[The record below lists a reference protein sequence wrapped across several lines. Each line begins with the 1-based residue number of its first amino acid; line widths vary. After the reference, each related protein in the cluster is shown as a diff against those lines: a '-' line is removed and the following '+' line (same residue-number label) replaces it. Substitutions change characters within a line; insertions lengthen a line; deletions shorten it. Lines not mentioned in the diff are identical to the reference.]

1 MFCVSISEILEHF
14 DTGWFENFNEW
25 VGDDERKKE
34 INEIIT
40 WRNNI
45 AHGKES
51 TTNNVTIGSVR
62 TKFKTACDLIDFLE
76 HISTN

>member
-1 MFCVSISEILEHF
+1 MDCISMAKILEHF
-14 DTGWFENFNEW
+14 DSAWCESFNEW
-25 VGDDERKKE
+25 IGDDERKKE

-51 TTNNVTIGSVR
+51 TTNNVTIGSVK
-62 TKFKTACDLIDFLE
+62 TKFKTACDLVDFLE
-76 HISTN
+76 KIIQS